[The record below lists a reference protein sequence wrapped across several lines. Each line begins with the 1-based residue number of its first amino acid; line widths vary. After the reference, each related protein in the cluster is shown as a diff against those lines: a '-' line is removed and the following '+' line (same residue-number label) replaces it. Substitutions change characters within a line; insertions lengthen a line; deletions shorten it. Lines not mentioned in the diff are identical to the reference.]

1 MKCMSFPEFSTERL
15 TLSRL
20 TSEDAEDVFKLFSNE
35 KVIEHYDLGALT
47 QPSQALSLINF
58 FDTRFQHSTGM
69 RWGIRLKESNRL
81 IGTCGFNAW
90 SSKMKSADIGY
101 DLMPSFWGY
110 GYATEAV
117 SEILTAAFSGLLPCG
132 VLNRIQADTIPGN
145 DASEKL
151 LRKLGFKEEG
161 LRRESGY
168 WKNAYHDLK
177 CFGLIESEYTKQK
190 SMSASSS

>member
-1 MKCMSFPEFSTERL
+1 MRFPELSS
-15 TLSRL
+15 SRL
-20 TSEDAEDVFKLFSNE
+20 NLVMLTDQDSEDIFRLFSNE
-35 KVIEHYDLGALT
+35 KVIEYYDLGALK
-47 QPSQALSLINF
+47 QPSQALSLITF
-58 FDTRFQHSTGM
+58 FNSRFQNGTGI

-101 DLMPSFWGY
+101 DLMPDFWGY
-110 GYATEAV
+110 GYASEAV
-117 SEILTAAFSGLLPCG
+117 SEVLAAAFSGLLPCG

-145 DASEKL
+145 DASESL
-151 LRKLGFKEEG
+151 LLKLGFKEEG

-177 CFGLIESEYTKQK
+177 CFGLLESEYTKKK
-190 SMSASSS
+190 SNEAALS

>member
-1 MKCMSFPEFSTERL
+1 MKFPELST
-15 TLSRL
+15 SRL
-20 TSEDAEDVFKLFSNE
+20 NLVKLTEQDAEDIFRLFSNE
-35 KVIEHYDLGALT
+35 KVIEYYDLGALT

-58 FDTRFQHSTGM
+58 FNTRFQNGTGV

-81 IGTCGFNAW
+81 MGTCGFNSW

-101 DLMPSFWGY
+101 DLMPDFWGY

-117 SEILTAAFSGLLPCG
+117 DEILMAAFSGLLPCG
-132 VLNRIQADTIPGN
+132 ALNRIQADTIPGN
-145 DASEKL
+145 DASESL
-151 LRKLGFKEEG
+151 LLKLGFNEEG

-177 CFGLIESEYTKQK
+177 CFGLIESEYTKNK
-190 SMSASSS
+190 SQQTLNS